1 MSIKSLLSAFGLSL
15 FLSTSGHATTITH
28 AQGELEI
35 DGVPETV
42 LVYDLAVIDTLDAL
56 GVKVDGIPAINLP
69 AYLESYRDADLP
81 AIGSLFEPDFEAV
94 AAMAPDLVIVGG
106 RSSPK
111 YAELAAI
118 APTIDLSID
127 RTDFVAS
134 AKKNAETLGRIF
146 GKEAEAAE
154 AVAQLDASVAALRE
168 ASADAGSV
176 LVILTTGGRMSA
188 HGPGSRF
195 GVVYDEYGFSPAVE
209 QLDTG
214 NHGQSISNEFILETN
229 PDWLFVVDRDA
240 AIGREGQ
247 AARQMLDNEL
257 VRQTTAWQQDQVVY
271 LDAVSWYIVGGGLTA
286 MKTSIEQMT
295 EAVSKD

>member
-1 MSIKSLLSAFGLSL
+1 MSIKSLLSAFGLAL
-15 FLSTSGHATTITH
+15 FLSAPGHAMTVTH
-28 AQGELEI
+28 AQGETEI
-35 DGVPETV
+35 DGIPETV
-42 LVYDLAVIDTLDAL
+42 LVYDLAVVDTLDAL
-56 GVKVDGIPAINLP
+56 GVEVDGIPAINLP
-69 AYLESYRDADLP
+69 AYLEKYRDADLP
-81 AIGSLFEPDFEAV
+81 PIGSLFEPDFEAV

-127 RTDFVAS
+127 RGDFVAS
-134 AKKNAETLGRIF
+134 AKKNAETLGSIF
-146 GKEAEAAE
+146 GKEAEAEA
-154 AVAQLDASVAALRE
+154 AVAELDAAVAKLRE
-168 ASADAGSV
+168 ASEGAGTV

-195 GVVYDEYGFSPAVE
+195 GVVYDEYGFTPAVE

-214 NHGQSISNEFILETN
+214 LHGQSISNEFILETN

-247 AARQMLDNEL
+247 AANQMLDNEL
-257 VRQTTAWQQDQVVY
+257 VRQTTAWTNDQVVY
-271 LDAVSWYIVGGGLTA
+271 LDPVSWYIVGGGLTA
-286 MKTSIEQMT
+286 MKTSIEQLT
-295 EAVSKD
+295 EAVSQD